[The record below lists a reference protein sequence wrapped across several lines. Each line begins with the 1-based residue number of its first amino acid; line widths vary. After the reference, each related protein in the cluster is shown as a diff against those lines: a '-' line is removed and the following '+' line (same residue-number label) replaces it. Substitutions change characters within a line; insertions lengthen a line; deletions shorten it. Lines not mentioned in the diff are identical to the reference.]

1 MKSLATR
8 IATLSFTLIFALAS
22 AAFAQ
27 KSIEGAVGSEH
38 TFHWQGKLAPDQ
50 MVAVKNVTG
59 NINAQP
65 ATGDQLDITA
75 TKNGF
80 DSDEVKV
87 VLIQNSD
94 GVTVCA
100 IFPTGVEG
108 TENSCESG
116 RHSHSNNNGRHE
128 ARVDFKILIPRNLRF
143 YAANVNGDVR
153 AEGLGRHAEVTSVNG
168 GVYVSTSDVAEAKT
182 VNGDVEARMGKSDW
196 DGTLE
201 FSSVNG
207 SITLEMPASLNANL
221 NFAALNGDMETDFPM
236 TMKSEHRNHFGPG
249 VKISG
254 QIGNGG
260 HQLEV
265 RTVNGSLELHRVT
278 M

>member
-1 MKSLATR
+1 MKSFAPRL
-8 IATLSFTLIFALAS
+8 ATLSLAFIFALVS

-27 KSIEGAVGSEH
+27 KSVEGAVGSER

-50 MVAVKNVTG
+50 TVAVMNVTG
-59 NINAQP
+59 SIKAEP
-65 ATGDQLDITA
+65 ATGDQLEITA
-75 TKNGF
+75 TKSGM
-80 DSDEVKV
+80 DADEVRV
-87 VLIQNSD
+87 ELIQNSE

-100 IFPTGVEG
+100 LFPTGIEG
-108 TENSCESG
+108 TQNSCEAG
-116 RHSHSNNNGRHE
+116 RHSHSNNNGPHE

-143 YAANVNGDVR
+143 YAVNVNGDIR

-168 GVYVSTSDVAEAKT
+168 DVHVSTSDVAEAKT

-207 SITLEMPASLNANL
+207 SITLEMPANLNANL

-236 TMKSEHRNHFGPG
+236 TMKSEHRSNFGPG

-265 RTVNGSLELHRVT
+265 KTVNGSLELHRAT